1 MSATSKPI
9 SPLILVV
16 NDEEALREI
25 FVDALQAAGY
35 RAMSA
40 CDGARALKVLAKERV
55 DLLMT
60 DILMPEVDGMELIM
74 QARKAHPR
82 LKVLAMS
89 GGGRTSAEVLIN
101 IARHLGVQRT
111 LEKPFDPAILLR
123 EIEALVGP
131 SVAPQG

>member
-1 MSATSKPI
+1 MSAISGPI
-9 SPLILVV
+9 SPLVLVV
-16 NDEEALREI
+16 DDEEALREI
-25 FVDALQAAGY
+25 FVDGLQPVGF
-35 RAMSA
+35 RAMLA
-40 CDGARALKVLAKERV
+40 CDEAHAFKVLAKERV
-55 DLLMT
+55 DLLIT

-111 LEKPFDPAILLR
+111 LEKPFDLAILLR